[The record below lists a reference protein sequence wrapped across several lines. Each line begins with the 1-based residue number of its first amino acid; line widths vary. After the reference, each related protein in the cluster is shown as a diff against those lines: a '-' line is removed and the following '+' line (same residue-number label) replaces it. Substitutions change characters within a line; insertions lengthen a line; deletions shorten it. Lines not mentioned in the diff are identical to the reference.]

1 MFGLA
6 PRPASGYT
14 NRMAVA
20 TFDTHAAVKALVRAG
35 VEPPHA
41 EAITDTVRDALSE
54 GVATKADLAALE
66 NRMLKVAIGVVIAN
80 AGVTYAILKLVLS
93 GGS

>member
-1 MFGLA
+1 
-6 PRPASGYT
+6 
-14 NRMAVA
+14 MAVA
-20 TFDTHAAVKALVRAG
+20 TFDTRAAVKALVRAG

-54 GVATKADLAALE
+54 GVATKADIAALE
-66 NRMLKVAIGVVIAN
+66 NRMLKVAIGIVVAIIVAN
-80 AGVTYAILKLVLS
+80 AGITFAILKLVLS